1 MSSKELLLIQNCMC
15 VRIERS
21 KRYWVRTGKKEDLN
35 ECMIDVIVCV
45 SCSNVPREPEG
56 IEESKNG
63 KR

>member
-21 KRYWVRTGKKEDLN
+21 KKILGENREKEDLN

-56 IEESKNG
+56 IEESKKE